1 MHQSKVSIFDS
12 KAHIGIMKHEVLP
25 RQICRFISSL
35 VLANSTDQH
44 CRTSALALMIHS
56 WLNTLA
62 TGLLKSWAVLGNRRQ
77 KALEIR
83 LGRGREGQPPRGVH
97 NKRWGHFHALVPVPW
112 SPHLFFFWQKAQSK
126 SITTSSNQT
135 SRKRGGVWFLSCL
148 FKMATVK
155 YGGCSLPPVCTSLG
169 FVTIAAE

>member
-1 MHQSKVSIFDS
+1 MHQSIVSIFDS
-12 KAHIGIMKHEVLP
+12 KAHIDIMKHEVLR

-97 NKRWGHFHALVPVPW
+97 NKRWGHLHALVPVPW
-112 SPHLFFFWQKAQSK
+112 SPHLFFFWQTAQSK
-126 SITTSSNQT
+126 SIATSSNQT
-135 SRKRGGVWFLSCL
+135 SRKRKEEGFGFSRVYSRWRPLN
-148 FKMATVK
+148 MAVAL
-155 YGGCSLPPVCTSLG
+155 CRRCLPPSVSLR
-169 FVTIAAE
+169 